1 MVPRWITAIIA
12 SLGLVG
18 HAGPGPKVTLSFARD
33 TTRLHYAVREQ
44 FAPGATTAREI
55 PLVWALWETIVYV
68 TEEASDSG
76 HTRLLRVRVDS
87 NQGGSG
93 GDMGRGPYPGFKAL
107 FNDRRLW
114 VDTTSIPDSIVNVF
128 RGIALNGMIPLPD
141 QPVGVGDSWSS
152 EGPMQE
158 AHFLGSLRNVHA
170 STRCK
175 VKAIRVVEGDTL
187 VDFDIKL
194 RVRGDLMSPRG
205 EGPFDLDGTLDG
217 RETFSV
223 SRGVT
228 ESLKLAGRLE
238 WQQTFNTPRGP
249 TQVPVAIDQTIQ
261 RTLIP

>member
-1 MVPRWITAIIA
+1 MPRWITAIIFTV
-12 SLGLVG
+12 GLMD

-44 FAPGATTAREI
+44 FAPGATTAREVS
-55 PLVWALWETIVYV
+55 LVWAVWETIVYV

-76 HTRLLRVRVDS
+76 PTRLLRVRVDS

-93 GDMGRGPYPGFKAL
+93 GDMGTGPYPGFKAL
-107 FNDRRLW
+107 FNDRRQW
-114 VDTTSIPDSIVNVF
+114 IDTTTIPDSIVNVF

-141 QPVGVGDSWSS
+141 QPVGVGDSWTSD
-152 EGPMQE
+152 GPMQIT
-158 AHFLGSLRNVHA
+158 HFLGSIRNQRT
-170 STRCK
+170 STGCK
-175 VKAIRVVEGDTL
+175 VKAIRVVGGDTL
-187 VDFDIKL
+187 VDFDIK
-194 RVRGDLMSPRG
+194 VRLHGDYTSPRG
-205 EGPFDLDGTLDG
+205 QGPVDLDGTLDG

-238 WQQTFNTPRGP
+238 WEQTHNTPRGP
-249 TQVPVAIDQTIQ
+249 MQVPVAIDQTIQ